1 MPDAVFPT
9 SLSKLPSVDKLEPY
23 LRQIDENRR
32 HSNFG
37 PLHQQFVAAVESRI
51 GQGKVALTAN
61 GSLGLMLALKAV
73 CGETG
78 GLCAMP
84 SWTYAATPAA
94 ACAAGLTPLFLD
106 VDEHSWALDPDQV
119 KERLADAPGAVS
131 AILVV
136 APFGQSADVGAW
148 DAFHEATGIPVVID
162 AANGFD
168 SLSVG
173 RSPTMV
179 SLHATKAFGIGEGGF
194 VASLDTDLI
203 KRIRNLTNHGFT
215 DSNTAELRGIN
226 AKVSEYGAAVGLA
239 ALDEWSATRAAY
251 VSLRREYVLAL
262 DGRQP
267 VTLAPD
273 GNGDHATST
282 FNIRMSVQAEPII
295 HALNQRGIQARKW
308 WANGCHRQPAYARCP
323 RLGLPVTEALAEHV
337 FGLPFFLGM
346 EQPEIQYIADTLG
359 ALLEEQEL
367 VR

>member
-1 MPDAVFPT
+1 MPDVDFPT
-9 SLSKLPSVDKLEPY
+9 SLSKLPSADKLEPY

-37 PLHQQFVAAVESRI
+37 PLHQKFVGAVESHI

-84 SWTYAATPAA
+84 AWTYAATPAA
-94 ACAAGLTPLFLD
+94 ASAAGLTPWFLD

-119 KERLADAPGAVS
+119 KERLSDAPGAVC

-136 APFGQSADVGAW
+136 APFGLSADVGAW

-173 RSPTMV
+173 WSPTMV

-194 VASLDTDLI
+194 VASLDSDLI
-203 KRIRNLTNHGFT
+203 EKVRNLTNHGLT
-215 DSNTAELRGIN
+215 GPNTAELRGIN

-251 VSLRREYVLAL
+251 LSLRREYALAL
-262 DGRQP
+262 DGLQP
-267 VTLAPD
+267 VTLGLD
-273 GNGDHATST
+273 GNADHATST

-295 HALNQRGIQARKW
+295 HVLNQRGIQARKW
-308 WANGCHRQPAYARCP
+308 WANGCHRQPAYAKCP
-323 RLGLPVTEALAEHV
+323 RLDLPVTEALAEHV
-337 FGLPFFLGM
+337 LGLPFFLGI
-346 EQPEIQYIADTLG
+346 ERHDIRHIADALG
-359 ALLEEQEL
+359 ALLDEQEL